1 MSKETCDYV
10 VVGGGAAGM
19 TLALLLAKSGARVVL
34 VEKGFRVGGSM
45 QRFHSRGIPF
55 DTGFHFTT
63 GLSGCFGDMFEML
76 DMRDAIREVVIGK
89 NVYLADRDKMFHIPH
104 GHANMMEY
112 YSERFP
118 AEAGKIREFFRKE
131 SEIYWKTPLFNIR
144 EGAGFTDTL
153 LTDDDFIGL
162 SEYMRKE
169 SFSEELKMLLASFA
183 ICCCGTPATEMSLA
197 THCRISYGLDDRLVR
212 FVGGGDEIVRN
223 FLKQAKELGIQIRTN
238 CTVAECLDIGKKRCH
253 RIRLS
258 DGTVLEFKDCIMT
271 MHPREIEKTLPPEGK
286 SRDFTDRVNEFEES
300 CGFFTVFG
308 VIEPKREVF
317 KQQLTSYLTHT
328 DLDRL
333 MSPDHPDVTAA
344 GIMLA
349 EETGLDGKTYQTV
362 TAFENVYEKETE
374 RWKDTVHATRPAEY
388 AEYKKA
394 KTEDLFRK
402 ICKVQPELEGRV
414 RILDSASMLTYRDY
428 LSPYGSAYGIRQKL
442 GQQNLFGRLPIRN
455 FYIIGQNALLPGA
468 MGAMLSAFIVWRK
481 LVGEEH
487 YHATMKKHLKPERS
501 RVS

>member
-10 VVGGGAAGM
+10 VVGSGAAGM
-19 TLALLLAKSGARVVL
+19 TLSLLLAAGGAKVVL
-34 VEKGFRVGGSM
+34 VEKAARVGGSM

-76 DMRDAIREVVIGK
+76 GMRDSVREVVIGK
-89 NVYLADRDKMFHIPH
+89 NVFLADSGRSYHIPH
-104 GHANMMEY
+104 GHEAMKAY
-112 YSERFP
+112 YQKHFP
-118 AEAGKIREFFRKE
+118 EESAKIEEFFRKE
-131 SEIYWKTPLFNIR
+131 AEIYGKTPLFNIR
-144 EGAGFTDTL
+144 EGGGFTDTL
-153 LTDDDFIGL
+153 LTDEDFITL
-162 SEYMRKE
+162 SDYMRRE
-169 SFSEELKMLLASFA
+169 GFSEELKMLLASFA

-212 FVGGGDEIVRN
+212 FEGGGEEIVRN
-223 FLKQAKELGIQIRTN
+223 FLKQAKELGIRIRTN
-238 CTVAECLDIGKKRCH
+238 CTVAACPGIEKKRCH
-253 RIRLS
+253 RVLLS
-258 DGTVLEFKDCIMT
+258 DGTELEFKDCIMT

-286 SRDFTDRVNEFEES
+286 TRDFIDRVNEFEES
-300 CGFFTVFG
+300 CGFFTIFG
-308 VIEPKREVF
+308 VVEPELESF

-328 DLDRL
+328 DLDAT
-333 MSPDHPDVTAA
+333 MSPAHPDVTAA
-344 GIMLA
+344 GIMLS
-349 EETGLDGKTYQTV
+349 EETGLDGKTHQTV
-362 TAFENVYEKETE
+362 TVFENVYEKETE
-374 RWKDTVHATRPAEY
+374 RWKDTDHASRPADY

-394 KTEDLFRK
+394 KTEDLLRKTFR
-402 ICKVQPELEGRV
+402 VHPELEGRL

-455 FYIIGQNALLPGA
+455 FYVIGQNALLPGA

-487 YHATMKKHLKPERS
+487 YRDIMKKHLKPERS